1 MSKALQRLPEFVQL
15 MRLDRPIGTLLLLW
29 PTLWALWL
37 AAGGVP
43 SAKNLL
49 IFVLGVILM
58 RAAGCVIND
67 VADRQVDGHVT
78 RTRHRPIPNG
88 KVSAREAMALFA
100 GLCLAAF
107 GLVLLTNPLTI
118 KLALVGVA
126 LAACYPFMKRFTH
139 LPQLV
144 LGAAFAWSLPMAFA
158 AESNSLP
165 REMWTLY
172 IAVVLWT
179 VAYDTFYAMVD
190 RDDDVKIGIKSTA
203 ILFGDMDIPIT
214 ACLQCL
220 TLIALLMTGI
230 NFNRGS
236 WFFLSL
242 LGAALLFLYQQY
254 LIRHRER
261 DGCFRAFLNNHYVG
275 AIIFIGL
282 AADYQLTVD

>member
-1 MSKALQRLPEFVQL
+1 MSRALQRLPDFVRL
-15 MRLDRPIGTLLLLW
+15 MRFDKPIGTLLLLW
-29 PTLWALWL
+29 STLWALWL

-78 RTRHRPIPNG
+78 RTRHRPLPSGQVNT
-88 KVSAREAMALFA
+88 REAMALFVV
-100 GLCLAAF
+100 LCLAAF

-179 VAYDTFYAMVD
+179 VTYDTFYAMVD
-190 RDDDVKIGIKSTA
+190 RDDDLKIGIKSTA
-203 ILFGDMDIPIT
+203 ILFGDMDIAIT

-242 LGAALLFLYQQY
+242 LVAALLFLYQQY

-282 AADYQLTVD
+282 AADYQLTAD

>member
-1 MSKALQRLPEFVQL
+1 MSRALQRLPDFVRL
-15 MRLDRPIGTLLLLW
+15 MRLDKPIGTLLLLW

-49 IFVLGVILM
+49 IFVSGVILM

-67 VADRQVDGHVT
+67 VADRRVDGHVT

-88 KVSAREAMALFA
+88 RISTREAMALFA
-100 GLCLAAF
+100 ALCLIAF

-158 AESNSLP
+158 AESGSLP
-165 REMWTLY
+165 PEMWTLY

-179 VAYDTFYAMVD
+179 VTYDTFYAMVD
-190 RDDDVKIGIKSTA
+190 RDDDVKIGVKSTA

-214 ACLQCL
+214 VCLQCL
-220 TLIALLMTGI
+220 TLIALLMTGL
-230 NFNRGS
+230 NFNRSS

-242 LGAALLFLYQQY
+242 LGVALLFLYQQY

-261 DGCFRAFLNNHYVG
+261 EGCFRAFLNNHYVG
-275 AIIFIGL
+275 AVVFIGL

>member
-1 MSKALQRLPEFVQL
+1 
-15 MRLDRPIGTLLLLW
+15 MRFDKPIGTLLLLW

-78 RTRHRPIPNG
+78 RTRHRPLPNG
-88 KVSAREAMALFA
+88 KVSTREAMALFVV
-100 GLCLAAF
+100 LCLGAF

-179 VAYDTFYAMVD
+179 VTYDTFYAMVD

-242 LGAALLFLYQQY
+242 LGAALLFLHQQY

-261 DGCFRAFLNNHYVG
+261 DACFRAFLNNHYVG

-282 AADYQLTVD
+282 AADYQLTAD